1 MVLLRVGAAVARW
14 ETGLVLIDAGGDL
27 SASAAGV
34 GASVM
39 IGKVEA
45 HWGQNDKM
53 TAGEV
58 QSPLGQDIAGD
69 TDVNK
74 LSQAEVGQSHA
85 WARIKYPKH
94 KFG

>member
-1 MVLLRVGAAVARW
+1 MIGTVTWIRWIAEEDYCCRPATMKMVLLRVGAAVARW

-45 HWGQNDKM
+45 H
-53 TAGEV
+53 
-58 QSPLGQDIAGD
+58 
-69 TDVNK
+69 
-74 LSQAEVGQSHA
+74 
-85 WARIKYPKH
+85 
-94 KFG
+94 

>member
-1 MVLLRVGAAVARW
+1 MKMVLLRVGAAVARW

-45 HWGQNDKM
+45 H
-53 TAGEV
+53 
-58 QSPLGQDIAGD
+58 
-69 TDVNK
+69 
-74 LSQAEVGQSHA
+74 
-85 WARIKYPKH
+85 
-94 KFG
+94 